1 MNKRVLQTEKPNK
14 ESDSQSVTRFCHISW
29 CTLHQKNGEMR
40 YLSRNCHQSSLSNPI
55 IPIIYG
61 PCNEFL
67 KNPILTESVS
77 TIYGY
82 LQLSTIR
89 GYLLL
94 SQSILNYHGLSYA
107 VLSYLW
113 LSIAV
118 SNYPRL
124 SGTIYGYLPLSQ
136 AILHYPKLPLA
147 ILYCLGLSYAV

>member
-1 MNKRVLQTEKPNK
+1 MPTPLSKGTASRLL
-14 ESDSQSVTRFCHISW
+14 SFRYFW

-61 PCNEFL
+61 PCQEFL
-67 KNPILTESVS
+67 KNPILTEGVS

-113 LSIAV
+113 LSLAV
-118 SNYPRL
+118 SNYPWL
-124 SGTIYGYLPLSQ
+124 SGTICDYLPLSQ
-136 AILHYPKLPLA
+136 PILHYHW
-147 ILYCLGLSYAV
+147 LS

>member
-1 MNKRVLQTEKPNK
+1 MCYN
-14 ESDSQSVTRFCHISW
+14 
-29 CTLHQKNGEMR
+29 
-40 YLSRNCHQSSLSNPI
+40 SSLFLVYLAPKKW
-55 IPIIYG
+55 G
-61 PCNEFL
+61 NEVSIEKLSSVITVKPYHTYHIWTMQRML
-67 KNPILTESVS
+67 KNPILTKGVS

-124 SGTIYGYLPLSQ
+124 SGTICGYLPLSQ
-136 AILHYPKLPLA
+136 AILHYPKLSFA
-147 ILYCLGLSYAV
+147 ILYHCLGLS